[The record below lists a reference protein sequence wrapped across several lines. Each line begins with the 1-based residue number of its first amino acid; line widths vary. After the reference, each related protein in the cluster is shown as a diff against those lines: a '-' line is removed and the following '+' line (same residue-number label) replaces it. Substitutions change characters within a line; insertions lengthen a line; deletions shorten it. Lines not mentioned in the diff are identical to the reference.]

1 MTRQDLHVRK
11 IPLATGAEEGGIKQG
26 DQWGCICSDSGIKN
40 ETWTRGHHG
49 DGEERMD
56 WRDQTD
62 ENEGAME
69 TVSLG
74 YVHNLTFC
82 GYHSA

>member
-1 MTRQDLHVRK
+1 MLGKFLWQLVQK
-11 IPLATGAEEGGIKQG
+11 GGTSNREISG
-26 DQWGCICSDSGIKN
+26 DVFVVSGIKN

-62 ENEGAME
+62 ENEGAMG

-74 YVHNLTFC
+74 YVHNLTLC
-82 GYHSA
+82 GYNSA